1 MATNYDD
8 IADEYLQTKVNP
20 IKKYSEE
27 FTFFQVLGDVAQQA
41 VLDLAC
47 GDGYYTRAVRRQGA
61 APVVGIDLSAEMIR
75 QAEAVEAAEPL
86 GIEYRVGDVAN
97 LGVIGAFDVVTAVY
111 LLQYAATES
120 ELQGMVDAI
129 YANLKPGG
137 RVVMVTG
144 QPNLTEA
151 HLAAQ
156 MHYGVTIKPQGPL
169 ADGVCIDTT
178 ILVPEGAVTFTNH
191 HWTKAAYAHVFQ
203 QAGFQPLVWYPM
215 QISAEGLAQYPAE
228 YWRPYQQ
235 YPAIAV
241 VSAAR

>member
-27 FTFFQVLGDVAQQA
+27 FTFFQALGDVRQQS

-61 APVVGIDLSAEMIR
+61 APVIGIDLSPEMIR
-75 QAEAVEAAEPL
+75 QAEAAEAAGPL
-86 GIEYRVGDVAN
+86 GITYRVGDVAQM
-97 LGVIGAFDVVTAVY
+97 GAVGAFDVVTAVY

-120 ELQGMVDAI
+120 ELQGMVNAI

-144 QPNLTEA
+144 QPDLTEA

-156 MHYGVTIKPQGPL
+156 RHYEVIIEPQGPL
-169 ADGVCIDTT
+169 ADGVSIDTT
-178 ILVPEGAVTFTNH
+178 IFVPEGAVKFTNH
-191 HWTKAAYAHVFQ
+191 HWTKAAYARVFR
-203 QAGFQPLVWYPM
+203 QAGFHSVVWYPM
-215 QISAEGLAQYPAE
+215 QISAEGLALYPPE
-228 YWRPYQQ
+228 YWQPYQQ

-241 VSAAR
+241 VAGRR